1 MAKTKISEYDSNPAN
16 NTDVDGVNIAE
27 GCPPSGINNAV
38 REVMSHLK
46 NWQDGSSGDNT
57 TVAGTL
63 NVTGNLH
70 LDGSAGTNGQF
81 LTSAGTG
88 VTPTWTTLTA
98 FVSGMIMMW
107 SGTVATIPSGWLL
120 CDGTSGTPDLRNKF
134 VIGANADDG
143 GAAKTNVT
151 GSYTQ
156 TGGSKDAIVVS
167 HTHTGSTNTV
177 GDHVHSYTS
186 PTSPNTGSGTGG
198 VGGGSTQNFPTTNGA
213 STTGAGSHNHTLTI
227 DTAGSSGTNAN
238 LPPYYALAFIMKS

>member
-16 NTDVDGVNIAE
+16 NTDVNNVNLAE
-27 GCPPSGINNAV
+27 GCPPSGINNAL
-38 REVMSHLK
+38 REIMADLK
-46 NWQDGSSGDNT
+46 SWQDGSSGDST

-63 NVTGNLH
+63 TSSGTLAVTGNLH
-70 LDGSAGTNGQF
+70 LDGNAGTNGQF

-88 VTPTWTTLTA
+88 VTPTWTTLTV

-156 TGGSKDAIVVS
+156 TGGSADAVVVS
-167 HTHTGSTNTV
+167 HTHTINDSGHNHVTVTNSGSYQPNEG
-177 GDHVHSYTS
+177 GDA
-186 PTSPNTGSGTGG
+186 
-198 VGGGSTQNFPTTNGA
+198 GGGYQGILNRT
-213 STTGAGSHNHTLTI
+213 STTETTGITINNAGV
-227 DTAGSSGTNAN
+227 SGTNAN
-238 LPPYYALAFIMKS
+238 LPPYFALAFIMKA